1 MRKSRQSL
9 GWIFAILVIL
19 LAILLAYS
27 MADASAINIGEHPGE
42 HCYEWWTDGD
52 SIYCDGGKYTL
63 NFCYLPED
71 RFNNDFWR
79 FYATCDSNI
88 VPPII
93 SISKIFLPI
102 IYNTK
107 PYDSTYLKCAYNID
121 DAWGITAGT
130 VTSWFLV
137 EYHPDGPIRLKPFFD
152 KYEPDPAYQMVYH
165 KWNGTPTN
173 SLFDVNH
180 LRTYTP
186 DINWN
191 STYAESISVWKAVT
205 YIGANK
211 TYTLN
216 SIAFRKGHYRY
227 PIDCIKVPLSQ
238 SVTS

>member
-1 MRKSRQSL
+1 MTSGRKSLCWLFVIVVVVVLSL
-9 GWIFAILVIL
+9 LFYFDG
-19 LAILLAYS
+19 
-27 MADASAINIGEHPGE
+27 DASAINIDEHYSGE
-42 HCYEWWTDGD
+42 HCYVWWVDES

-71 RFNNDFWR
+71 PYNNDFWH

-102 IYNTK
+102 VYNTK
-107 PYDSTYLKCAYNID
+107 PYDTTYLKCAYNID
-121 DAWGITAGT
+121 DNWGVTAGT

-137 EYHPDGPIRLKPFFD
+137 EYHPDGPVRLKPFFD

-165 KWNGTPTN
+165 KWYGAPAN
-173 SLFDVNH
+173 SLFEVNH

-186 DINWN
+186 DTNWN
-191 STYAESISVWKAVT
+191 STYAESISVWEAVT
-205 YIGANK
+205 HIGASK

-216 SIAFRKGHYRY
+216 SVAFRKGHNRY
-227 PIDCIKVPLSQ
+227 PTDCIKVPSIQ
-238 SVTS
+238 